1 MPSNFIYSFTVWFID
16 SNIGCHCSS
25 LGLCIPVITENV
37 MADTQLGKDMSFWNS
52 SPENI
57 NYDMIYVMSFL
68 WSSMD
73 LFDLLCLTQYISYIM
88 ATSFSGGRS
97 RSTRRE
103 PLTMGKQLV
112 SCITCGCESSAP
124 FL

>member
-1 MPSNFIYSFTVWFID
+1 MQYVLQELQIN
-16 SNIGCHCSS
+16 NINHN
-25 LGLCIPVITENV
+25 LCVITDNV
-37 MADTQLGKDMSFWNS
+37 MVGTQLGKDMIFGYS

-57 NYDMIYVMSFL
+57 NYDKIYVMSFL

-97 RSTRRE
+97 RST
-103 PLTMGKQLV
+103 P
-112 SCITCGCESSAP
+112 
-124 FL
+124 